1 MREEASMPRKKT
13 EEVSGTPILKTVEQM
28 SKISGLGENTLRDLL
43 DRGEIDYVQ
52 NGNRKLMT
60 EQAILD
66 WYERSKVSAKPKCD

>member
-1 MREEASMPRKKT
+1 MPRKKT

>member
-1 MREEASMPRKKT
+1 MPRIKT
-13 EEVSGTPILKTVEQM
+13 EEVSSNPILKTVEQM

-43 DRGEIDYVQ
+43 DRGEIDYVP

>member
-1 MREEASMPRKKT
+1 MPRIKT
-13 EEVSGTPILKTVEQM
+13 EEVSSNPILKTVEQM

>member
-1 MREEASMPRKKT
+1 
-13 EEVSGTPILKTVEQM
+13 M

-43 DRGEIDYVQ
+43 DRGEIDYVP

>member
-1 MREEASMPRKKT
+1 MAKINT
-13 EEVSGTPILKTVEQM
+13 EEIAGNPILKTVEQM

-43 DRGEIDYVQ
+43 DRGEIDYVP

-66 WYERSKVSAKPKCD
+66 WYERSKVSAKPKRD

>member
-1 MREEASMPRKKT
+1 MARINT
-13 EEVSGTPILKTVEQM
+13 EESAGNPILKTVEQM

-43 DRGEIDYVQ
+43 DRGEIDYVP

-66 WYERSKVSAKPKCD
+66 WYERSKVSAKPKRD

>member
-1 MREEASMPRKKT
+1 MPRIKT
-13 EEVSGTPILKTVEQM
+13 EEISGTPILKTVEQM

-43 DRGEIDYVQ
+43 DRGEIDYVP

>member
-1 MREEASMPRKKT
+1 MARINT
-13 EEVSGTPILKTVEQM
+13 EEIAGNPILKTVEQM

-43 DRGEIDYVQ
+43 DRGEIDYVP

-66 WYERSKVSAKPKCD
+66 WYERSKVSAKPKRD

>member
-1 MREEASMPRKKT
+1 MARIKIDEIA
-13 EEVSGTPILKTVEQM
+13 GNPILKTVEQM

-43 DRGEIDYVQ
+43 DRGEIDYVP

-66 WYERSKVSAKPKCD
+66 WYERSKVSAKPKRD